1 VSGVETIASDGTV
14 LAYLVR
20 NGPPPS
26 RTSFLTPDEC
36 NLQVGRIVYPAG
48 GEIARHMHLPI
59 ERRVVGT
66 TEVLIVERGRCVLDV
81 YSEDRQVVATREL
94 AAGDMVIAVGGGHG
108 FRVIEDLVLLEIK
121 QGPYLGDATT
131 KERF

>member
-1 VSGVETIASDGTV
+1 VSGVETITCDGTV
-14 LAYLVR
+14 LAHIVR
-20 NGPPPS
+20 SGPLPS
-26 RTSFLTPDEC
+26 KTSFLTPDDC

-59 ERRVVGT
+59 ERHVVGT
-66 TEVLIVERGRCVLDV
+66 TEVLIVERGRCVVDV
-81 YSEDRQVVATREL
+81 YAEDRRVVATRDL
-94 AAGDMVIAVGGGHG
+94 AAGDMLIAVGGGHG
-108 FRVIEDLVLLEIK
+108 FRVVEDLVLLEIK